1 MKTGAGTSR
10 SDSSLVWFTLG
21 RGVLNEI
28 VYQRIDSPCTRDA
41 CFIVT
46 ATDGFFSDE
55 RRDTDYTVAWLE
67 DGIPAFRAVTTCES
81 GRYRFEKTIVTDDRL
96 NTVLQR
102 SRFAALSG
110 EISDYRV
117 FATSI
122 PTFTAGA
129 SATRRGWRALK
140 EGRRCLRAVAMWP
153 WAVLA
158 THPFLETSVGFLET
172 SDALSDLKEHGRLT
186 ETHLHAEDGNIA
198 LIGEIDLRAGAEFTI
213 AYGFGLGPSKAA
225 HHAYGALQTD
235 FEEIKERY
243 MERWQE
249 WQHAL
254 RPLSNDVGGRDL
266 YRISAATMRV
276 HANKSTPG
284 AAASLAVP
292 WGEHRGDEDLLQ
304 GAYRLVWPRDL
315 VNHATGLLAA
325 GDVEHPSDLLAYL
338 RNTQEDDGHWPQNMW
353 ISGSAFWTVVQLDQ
367 TAQPILLADLMRHT
381 RVRVIGPSE
390 AVLADG
396 AEGRPVSGRIWP
408 RHRARPMGREG
419 RLHGTGA
426 CSMRRRRR
434 SGDTFRDRGDEAP
447 GPGFGNEDGSR
458 VWGIVVAP
466 LPVVMTRCFISGPA
480 KQHAQTFAASMLMRA
495 SSSPVS
501 GEKHE
506 TRLPLTRAIHRLPST
521 SRRRL
526 LPEVTSSGGPEM
538 TIVTGPG
545 SDTHSWRLCRHSK
558 R

>member
-1 MKTGAGTSR
+1 MTVKPGTIHEAPGAPGGAPRWAHGMKTGAGTSR

-381 RVRVIGPSE
+381 RVLSSAHQKRFWPMVRKAAQFLAGYGPATE
-390 AVLADG
+390 LDRWEEKDG
-396 AEGRPVSGRIWP
+396 YTG
-408 RHRARPMGREG
+408 RARVRCAAADVQAIPFGIGETRP
-419 RLHGTGA
+419 
-426 CSMRRRRR
+426 
-434 SGDTFRDRGDEAP
+434 RDPGSATKMAP
-447 GPGFGNEDGSR
+447 EFGG
-458 VWGIVVAP
+458 
-466 LPVVMTRCFISGPA
+466 
-480 KQHAQTFAASMLMRA
+480 
-495 SSSPVS
+495 SSSPLS
-501 GEKHE
+501 
-506 TRLPLTRAIHRLPST
+506 P
-521 SRRRL
+521 
-526 LPEVTSSGGPEM
+526 
-538 TIVTGPG
+538 
-545 SDTHSWRLCRHSK
+545 W
-558 R
+558 